1 VQIVT
6 KAGKAL
12 LMIHHIPFPVAPN
25 AHRGVFL
32 PDLIHQIQ
40 TFCRLCQAGNIVSK
54 ENKTIRPFPAGIV
67 VAGLQG
73 IIVGVNI
80 GKYGNPVA
88 VKLYRWS
95 FHRSHLRSIIA
106 KKRPLS
112 KGICLLHRER
122 RSILSN

>member
-1 VQIVT
+1 V
-6 KAGKAL
+6 
-12 LMIHHIPFPVAPN
+12 
-25 AHRGVFL
+25 
-32 PDLIHQIQ
+32 
-40 TFCRLCQAGNIVSK
+40 
-54 ENKTIRPFPAGIV
+54 GIGI
-67 VAGLQG
+67 ADLQG
-73 IIVGVNI
+73 IIIGMDI

-106 KKRPLS
+106 KKRPLG